1 MDFCKTSSTI
11 NYRFDLSEGRSTMR
25 YFITFVGLIF
35 LGIGSVSAV
44 SLDCGDD
51 EARPINVHK
60 AETKQ

>member
-1 MDFCKTSSTI
+1 
-11 NYRFDLSEGRSTMR
+11 MR

-51 EARPINVHK
+51 DARPINVHQV
-60 AETKQ
+60 ETKQ